1 MGRQSLRGKIFTAHP
16 CIASTQMKRS
26 KQSCRSSR
34 FGRETPIP
42 SILTTTRPRSSI
54 TGRKAIHCRRVVVC
68 CRFVR
73 MHPDGRVVTQSRSGI
88 KVIGGPVSDYHKT
101 RESVRDQIRKEG
113 N

>member
-1 MGRQSLRGKIFTAHP
+1 MTCDF
-16 CIASTQMKRS
+16 
-26 KQSCRSSR
+26 
-34 FGRETPIP
+34 IP
-42 SILTTTRPRSSI
+42 GEKLYTVGIDMQ
-54 TGRKAIHCRRVVVC
+54 CRRVVVC

-113 N
+113 K